1 MINEVD
7 AFTDDPNCDV
17 ALEDALSNLQREAR
31 DLLGA
36 LDTLRRHGGPG
47 VSEALCHQAHEIEH
61 SLDAVVEAVNDRRNG
76 S

>member
-61 SLDAVVEAVNDRRNG
+61 SLESVVEAVNDRRNG

>member
-1 MINEVD
+1 MINEVEHY
-7 AFTDDPNCDV
+7 TNDPSNDV
-17 ALEDALSNLQREAR
+17 ALEDALSNLRREAR